1 MTTNDP
7 QETGIVKH
15 AGGSE
20 VVIRQ
25 DQKKWRLTKALQLI
39 PRVDNRLSQLPEICD
54 VSSHDRE
61 VMKFRCSV
69 KECIHGV
76 GWLSFLICA
85 CNDPF
90 PASSRSNSNWNPT
103 SETGNRKLGPHP
115 PGLDLLWP
123 RIPSTWKVSILEVS
137 KK

>member
-1 MTTNDP
+1 MKTNDP

-61 VMKFRCSV
+61 
-69 KECIHGV
+69 G
-76 GWLSFLICA
+76 
-85 CNDPF
+85 D
-90 PASSRSNSNWNPT
+90 
-103 SETGNRKLGPHP
+103 
-115 PGLDLLWP
+115 
-123 RIPSTWKVSILEVS
+123 EVPL
-137 KK
+137 